1 MTSTAAIPIY
11 QGQDFYVPAFEIK
24 LAGRA
29 PGQAVV
35 RDIMSV
41 TYKDSVTEID
51 SFDIVINNWDAEA
64 RTFKY
69 SDDDLFDPG
78 ERIELAMGYRGAMRT
93 MLRGEITSL
102 RPTFP
107 AGGGSTLSVSGLNI
121 LHRFRDEQKSH
132 SYVDVTDSEIAKQI
146 EARLNNVAKVRIE
159 VPDQGKEK
167 EPRFKFIIQDSKYDI
182 VFLMERARQIG
193 YDIFVQEPGPNDPP
207 ETIIKYVKSTAVPY
221 PTYELAYGKSLVE
234 FSPELTTANQVGQ
247 VEVRGWDAINKQK
260 IVYIAKRS
268 ELTTKGV
275 GKEGGQEK
283 IDKAIEKKKEV
294 VATKL
299 VESEAEARRVA
310 IEILEGI
317 AKEMVKAN
325 GSVPGLPDIRAGTVL
340 HIDGVGKRF
349 SGRYFV
355 VGTTHTIGDSGYTTG
370 FECRREEL

>member
-1 MTSTAAIPIY
+1 MTSTGAIPIY
-11 QGQDFYVPAFEIK
+11 EGQDFYVPAFEIK
-24 LAGRA
+24 LSGRA

-51 SFDIVINNWDAEA
+51 SFEIVINNWDAEA

-107 AGGGSTLSVSGLNI
+107 AGGGSTLAVSGLNI

-132 SYVDVTDSEIAKQI
+132 SYVDVTDSDIAKQI
-146 EARLNNVAKVRIE
+146 EARLQKVTKVKIQ
-159 VPDQGKEK
+159 VPEHKGE
-167 EPRFKFIIQDSKYDI
+167 EPRFKFIIQDNKYDI

-207 ETIIKYVKSTAVPY
+207 ETVLQYVKSTTVSH
-221 PTYELAYGKSLVE
+221 PTYKLSYGKSLIE
-234 FSPELTTANQVGQ
+234 FSPELTTAHQVGQ
-247 VEVRGWDAINKQK
+247 VTVRGWDAINKK
-260 IVYIAKRS
+260 AIVYTAKRD
-268 ELTTKGV
+268 ELKTKGV

-283 IDKAIEKKKEV
+283 IDKAVEKKTEV
-294 VATKL
+294 IATKL
-299 VESEAEARRVA
+299 VDSEAEARRLA

-325 GSVPGLPDIRAGTVL
+325 GSVPGLPDIRSGTVL

-355 VGTTHTIGDSGYTTG
+355 VASTHTIGDSGYTTQ